1 MEIKMKLTRQKLE
14 EMISDVLGEEEEM
27 MSQEPTGPVETEADA
42 ILTQLEELAASVGH
56 VSLEKESPAVWSQL
70 QNYITDLS
78 HRLRGSMEEAQ
89 LKE

>member
-1 MEIKMKLTRQKLE
+1 MKLTRQKLE
-14 EMISDVLGEEEEM
+14 EMIGDVLSEESPYED
-27 MSQEPTGPVETEADA
+27 QPEPTEGPVETEADA

-56 VSLEKESPAVWSQL
+56 VSLEKESPAVWGQL
-70 QNYITDLS
+70 KDYITDLS